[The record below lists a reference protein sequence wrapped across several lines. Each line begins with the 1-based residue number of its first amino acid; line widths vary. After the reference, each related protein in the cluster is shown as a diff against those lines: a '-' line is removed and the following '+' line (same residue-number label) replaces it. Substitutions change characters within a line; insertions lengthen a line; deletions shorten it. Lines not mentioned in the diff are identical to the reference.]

1 MIETFS
7 AEEGI
12 LGLDN
17 NSIAFTLDVSNVPD
31 KIQEFSKSSIDDED
45 VFFVYSILV
54 SSNWNKNDDVFLPE
68 ELVRSYKTPRY
79 KPANF
84 NHEEKLIV
92 GNIVDSWLVDSNY
105 NVFDEDRVSAFGS
118 GEPAPDDIHILVSS
132 VVYTYWRD
140 PEYRRLVDNI
150 IEGIKDGTKKVSME
164 CIFKGFDYAVKGDDG
179 DVKMLQRNEE
189 TAFLTKHL
197 RAYGGEGV
205 YQNKKIAR
213 ALRSITFRGKGFVDN
228 PANPY
233 SITIKKEDIGK
244 LVRNL
249 ETSANSL
256 FLFNSGVKDSC
267 ISNDLLVQSSGEK
280 IMSNDN
286 SQAYIEELKSTLA
299 SLKTE
304 NKSLEDKI
312 ASLSQ
317 AGYETKINELNQ
329 TISELKD
336 SKDEI
341 QSKYYDVAKSLSE
354 TETKLNEV
362 RASLEVT
369 EKELHE
375 AKCKMDDYEKK
386 EKAKSRKDKMV
397 MAGLS
402 EAEADSKL
410 SVFETLSDEQFDAI
424 VETLAAMMK
433 KEKTEKDHD
442 MHKDKEKAKKEQ
454 DMHEDKE
461 KAKKDYS
468 KSDDSLDPAELADLD
483 SDKGSS
489 HSVAG
494 SDQNDQDIIREA
506 LASWIESNVLKTK

>member
-7 AEEGI
+7 AEEGL

-31 KIQEFSKSSIDDED
+31 RVQEFSKSSIDDED

-54 SSNWNKNDDVFLPE
+54 SSNWNKNDDVFLPA
-68 ELVRSYKTPRY
+68 ELVRSYKTPRH

-84 NHEEKLIV
+84 NHEEKLII
-92 GNIVDSWLVDSNY
+92 GSIVDSWLVDSSY
-105 NVFDEDRVSAFGS
+105 NIFDEDRVSAFGS
-118 GEPAPDDIHILVSS
+118 GESAPDDIHILVSS

-140 PEYRRLVDNI
+140 PEYRRLVDNVI
-150 IEGIKDGTKKVSME
+150 AGIKDGTKKVSME
-164 CIFKGFDYAVKGDDG
+164 CIFKGFDYAVKAEDG
-179 DVKMLQRNEE
+179 SVKMLQRNEE

-205 YQNKKIAR
+205 YQDKKIAR
-213 ALRSITFRGKGFVDN
+213 ALREITFRGKGFVDN
-228 PANPY
+228 PANPN

-244 LVRNL
+244 IVPNL

-267 ISNDLLVQSSGEK
+267 ISNDLLVQNSGDE

-286 SQAYIEELKSTLA
+286 SQAYVEELKNTLA
-299 SLKTE
+299 GLKAE
-304 NKSLEDKI
+304 NKELEDKV

-317 AGYETKINELNQ
+317 AGYETKISDLTDSVATLTQARDEL
-329 TISELKD
+329 
-336 SKDEI
+336 I
-341 QSKYYDVAKSLSE
+341 QKLAEAEAQLSE
-354 TETKLNEV
+354 TKAAMEAVQN
-362 RASLEVT
+362 
-369 EKELHE
+369 ELHE
-375 AKCKMDDYEKK
+375 AKCKMDDYDKK
-386 EKAKSRKDKMV
+386 EKAKMRKDKMV

-402 EAEADSKL
+402 EAEADSKI
-410 SVFETLSDEQFDAI
+410 SVFESLSDDQFEAI

-433 KEKTEKDHD
+433 KEKAQKDHD
-442 MHKDKEKAKKEQ
+442 EDHKD
-454 DMHEDKE
+454 ED

-468 KSDDSLDPAELADLD
+468 KSDDSLDPADLTNTD
-483 SDKGSS
+483 SDAGAS

-494 SDQNDQDIIREA
+494 SDQDDQDKIREA
-506 LASWIESNVLKTK
+506 LASWIESNVLKMK